1 MGYLGGRMKLS
12 RILETALYAPNLD
25 EAGEFYARLL
35 GHEPYQKEGQRHVFF
50 KLDEAML
57 LLFNPETTSGDNQ
70 GIPSHGARGQGH
82 VCFRIDEDRMEAW
95 KGLGSQ
101 SSLSTSGPTAR
112 SPCIFETRPATAS
125 SWPRGEFGAMS
136 ESTAR
141 RCKGGA
147 LTAWHKRLDNFS
159 AIYAAIIVCG
169 RDPSPAHRRV
179 PSRGFGRLTGAQRQ
193 RR

>member
-1 MGYLGGRMKLS
+1 MQDFSDTSLTRKKASAMCSSSSMRPCSCSSIRKRHRATIRGSRLMELADRGMSAFGSTRIGWRPGSGGW
-12 RILETALYAPNLD
+12 
-25 EAGEFYARLL
+25 
-35 GHEPYQKEGQRHVFF
+35 Q
-50 KLDEAML
+50 
-57 LLFNPETTSGDNQ
+57 
-70 GIPSHGARGQGH
+70 
-82 VCFRIDEDRMEAW
+82 
-95 KGLGSQ
+95 GLGSQ
-101 SSLSTSGPTAR
+101 SSLSTSGTTAR

-147 LTAWHKRLDNFS
+147 LNAWHKRLDNFS

-179 PSRGFGRLTGAQRQ
+179 PSRGFGRLTGTQRP